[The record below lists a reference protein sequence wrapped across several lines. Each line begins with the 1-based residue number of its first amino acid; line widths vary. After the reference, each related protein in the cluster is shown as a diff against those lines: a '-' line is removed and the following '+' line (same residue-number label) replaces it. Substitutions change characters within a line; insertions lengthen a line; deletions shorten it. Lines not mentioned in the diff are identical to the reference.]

1 MEVRVAWWEIILRRH
16 QSPHSMPAWALVPR
30 PHNHVQL
37 WHGWLG
43 HQVLLDAVPS
53 CLVKVKSLNKR
64 TGCQSLFPKL
74 ILKNDAGDNR
84 MASGAVGKTCKGDWC
99 NENGVSDQRDSW
111 ALLEILTL
119 ETPNEQCSEKMV
131 ETEGE
136 ASKMHS
142 SPGRGSRSWYAQVKR
157 VHKHIALK
165 GSAVRKGNV
174 LNAWR
179 LRGKQTKPTE
189 KACRNEQ
196 LSD

>member
-1 MEVRVAWWEIILRRH
+1 
-16 QSPHSMPAWALVPR
+16 
-30 PHNHVQL
+30 
-37 WHGWLG
+37 
-43 HQVLLDAVPS
+43 
-53 CLVKVKSLNKR
+53 
-64 TGCQSLFPKL
+64 
-74 ILKNDAGDNR
+74 
-84 MASGAVGKTCKGDWC
+84 
-99 NENGVSDQRDSW
+99 
-111 ALLEILTL
+111 
-119 ETPNEQCSEKMV
+119 
-131 ETEGE
+131 
-136 ASKMHS
+136 MHS